1 MIKFANIDRY
11 GACRSTCGHAP
22 KYYGGFRYDRQLPLH
37 KEVPL
42 LQDEIQDS
50 LLGFCRM

>member
-1 MIKFANIDRY
+1 MGRVVVLAGTPLNIM
-11 GACRSTCGHAP
+11 
-22 KYYGGFRYDRQLPLH
+22 GGFRYDRQLPLH